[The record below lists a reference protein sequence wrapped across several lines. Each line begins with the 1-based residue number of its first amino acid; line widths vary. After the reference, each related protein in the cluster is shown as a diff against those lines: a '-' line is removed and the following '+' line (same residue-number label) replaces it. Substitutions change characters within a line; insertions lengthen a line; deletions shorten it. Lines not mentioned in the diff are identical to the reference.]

1 MSTDPSL
8 DDALYLVEAHAKTGC
23 MHPWAAFDYA
33 HRVKGMDF
41 DRMRRPR
48 AGVDIDNRAKPL
60 GDALTGIVLKDDS
73 QIVDLRIRW
82 ADVEGVHI
90 TVRAA

>member
-41 DRMRRPR
+41 DRMRR
-48 AGVDIDNRAKPL
+48 GWDY
-60 GDALTGIVLKDDS
+60 IVARVKA
-73 QIVDLRIRW
+73 
-82 ADVEGVHI
+82 ADKHRQG
-90 TVRAA
+90 AP